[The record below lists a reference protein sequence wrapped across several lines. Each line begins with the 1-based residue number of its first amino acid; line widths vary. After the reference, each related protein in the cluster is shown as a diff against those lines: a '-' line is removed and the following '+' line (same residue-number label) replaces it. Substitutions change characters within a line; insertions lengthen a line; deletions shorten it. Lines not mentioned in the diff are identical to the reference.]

1 MMTMMMITCST
12 NKIGD
17 TVSYNLTHNK
27 LHNTKMFRKQKIKR
41 TQQRNV
47 TDTISNKKKQQ
58 HRGKVK
64 KKS

>member
-1 MMTMMMITCST
+1 MATLYRNLAHDINYTIQTVQKT
-12 NKIGD
+12 NK
-17 TVSYNLTHNK
+17 K
-27 LHNTKMFRKQKIKR
+27 
-41 TQQRNV
+41 TQQHNV